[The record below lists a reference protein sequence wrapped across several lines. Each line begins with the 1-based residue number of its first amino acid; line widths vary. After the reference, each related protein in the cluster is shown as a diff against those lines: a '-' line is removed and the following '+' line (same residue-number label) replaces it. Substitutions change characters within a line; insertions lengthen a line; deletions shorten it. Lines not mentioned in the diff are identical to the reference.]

1 MPDFDSTK
9 AHQFFSAH
17 CFNSAWE
24 LIDKPARTPEENEQM
39 IQRTMA

>member
-1 MPDFDSTK
+1 MPDFDSAK